1 MSAAKQSQIM
11 SFFRNQNK
19 NINDS
24 FNENS
29 SSADISN
36 ETQDETELNEVDISS
51 LEPSKSNVNLFV
63 CKV

>member
-1 MSAAKQSQIM
+1 M
-11 SFFRNQNK
+11 SFFRNKKQ

-36 ETQDETELNEVDISS
+36 ETQGETELSEVDISS
-51 LEPSKSNVNLFV
+51 LKPNVNLFV
-63 CKV
+63 RTV